1 MHEDSILNCPRV
13 LPMENNKHIEILK
26 SWDKMTRPK
35 PGAKMMLR
43 YLSTNLW
50 IFKTSDN
57 MFGFLIS
64 GTIGQLKNNY
74 KNIKLYVYPLLNQ

>member
-1 MHEDSILNCPRV
+1 M
-13 LPMENNKHIEILK
+13 MENNKHIEILK

-57 MFGFLIS
+57 MFCFLIS

-74 KNIKLYVYPLLNQ
+74 KNIIVIKEYIFRDINIKETLDKNW

>member
-1 MHEDSILNCPRV
+1 M
-13 LPMENNKHIEILK
+13 MEIKKHIEILN
-26 SWDKMTRPK
+26 SWDKMAIPK
-35 PGAKMMLR
+35 PGAKMMLQ

-50 IFKTSDN
+50 FFKTSDK

-74 KNIKLYVYPLLNQ
+74 KNIDCKRCMFYKC